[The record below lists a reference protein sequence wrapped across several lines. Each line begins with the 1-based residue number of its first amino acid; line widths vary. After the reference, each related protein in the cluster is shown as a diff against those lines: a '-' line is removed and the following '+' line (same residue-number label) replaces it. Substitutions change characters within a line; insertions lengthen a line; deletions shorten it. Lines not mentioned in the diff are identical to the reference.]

1 MSELNEQ
8 GQEIVTEGATV
19 VGECSPK
26 KQPSFLQ
33 MSSEVSL
40 DDNFFD
46 DDKENLVRLKTSSKR
61 SSAFQ
66 WEDAAILETFNQEQ
80 LRFILSL
87 QDTHNWA
94 PRIEQELKD
103 RIAKPRKKK
112 KRSRRNS
119 KSSEGKSDSSTSRPP
134 RSKSND
140 SGWKPYKKKSKAG
153 KLAQGEKGTMYKPG
167 PRDIGRVKDW
177 KPAKYDAKPEQY
189 DRAKSTDSSEDTA
202 GGSASYSKFKVYK
215 AGPRD
220 IGRNKEWKPAN
231 YGIDLKKMQEEDFLR
246 ERTSSK
252 PNPRETK
259 DAEVEE
265 VPMGSKF
272 KVYKKGPRDIGRN
285 KGWKPAKYDIDLKKM
300 QEEDFLAERT
310 SKARKR
316 STSRDSRDF
325 EVEEVPMGH
334 QFKVYKQGPRDI
346 GRNQGWKAADYGI
359 DLKKIQEED
368 FLRERTTKKP
378 NPRKTKD
385 AEVEET
391 PMGSK
396 FKVYKAG
403 PRDIGRMKGWK
414 PANYGIDLK
423 KLQEEDFLKPKTT
436 KKSNPRK
443 TKDLEAQENIGSKFK
458 VHKAGPR
465 TIGRMKGWKAA
476 DYGIDL
482 KKMQQEDFLK
492 PRAANSRNKRSP
504 KNSKNEEELT
514 VKKAGPREIGRMKDW
529 KPAQYE
535 IAENDGDFL
544 APRLPSSKIDEDK
557 ISKSGKNEMSTSL
570 EKPHARNED

>member
-285 KGWKPAKYDIDLKKM
+285 K
-300 QEEDFLAERT
+300 E
-310 SKARKR
+310 
-316 STSRDSRDF
+316 
-325 EVEEVPMGH
+325 
-334 QFKVYKQGPRDI
+334 
-346 GRNQGWKAADYGI
+346 WKAADYGI

-557 ISKSGKNEMSTSL
+557 ISKSGKRSPMPAMRIKDDAEVQSDSSELSEFDDPVTIDKISDENPVTTGIETS
-570 EKPHARNED
+570 EI